1 MSLYCKILE
10 DLQDE
15 MGRDAQRAQKTL
27 EFEIGKKV
35 EMLENL
41 DDKYCAGEISKD
53 NYDRISKRYKHEI
66 KELKQKVEIL
76 TRNKKGIKKKIDYS
90 LCVINNLTNIMRNG
104 SVEMKIKV
112 LSSMFPEKIEF
123 DGEKYRTNSYNKV
136 LAAHPINSGERKK
149 KSYLCIM
156 ENSMLESLVSFMLPS
171 NILSRFTIVKVEI

>member
-41 DDKYCAGEISKD
+41 YDKYCAGEISKD

-76 TRNKKGIKKKIDYS
+76 TRNKKGIKKK
-90 LCVINNLTNIMRNG
+90 
-104 SVEMKIKV
+104 
-112 LSSMFPEKIEF
+112 
-123 DGEKYRTNSYNKV
+123 
-136 LAAHPINSGERKK
+136 
-149 KSYLCIM
+149 
-156 ENSMLESLVSFMLPS
+156 
-171 NILSRFTIVKVEI
+171 

>member
-27 EFEIGKKV
+27 EIEIGKKV

-41 DDKYCAGEISKD
+41 DAKYCAGEISKD

-76 TRNKKGIKKKIDYS
+76 TRNKKGIKKK
-90 LCVINNLTNIMRNG
+90 
-104 SVEMKIKV
+104 
-112 LSSMFPEKIEF
+112 
-123 DGEKYRTNSYNKV
+123 
-136 LAAHPINSGERKK
+136 
-149 KSYLCIM
+149 
-156 ENSMLESLVSFMLPS
+156 
-171 NILSRFTIVKVEI
+171 

>member
-1 MSLYCKILE
+1 
-10 DLQDE
+10 
-15 MGRDAQRAQKTL
+15 
-27 EFEIGKKV
+27 
-35 EMLENL
+35 MLENL

-90 LCVINNLTNIMRNG
+90 LCIINNLTNIMRNG

-136 LAAHPINSGERKK
+136 LDLIYGSPDK
-149 KSYLCIM
+149 
-156 ENSMLESLVSFMLPS
+156 
-171 NILSRFTIVKVEI
+171 